1 MDMDLGLMAKRL
13 DHATVAGVAYDARY
27 DWNSEKSPGPFAVI
41 KRHGSLRAAPLGRA
55 PDGFP
60 SLQTQRLAPFRR
72 NHLWRPNRIP
82 NDVHLCRSDRG

>member
-1 MDMDLGLMAKRL
+1 MNEALGLMAKRL
-13 DHATVAGVAYDARY
+13 DHATVVGVARDARH

-82 NDVHLCRSDRG
+82 NDVHLGRSDRG

>member
-1 MDMDLGLMAKRL
+1 MNVALGLMAKLL
-13 DHATVAGVAYDARY
+13 DNAPVADVTRGARH

-41 KRHGSLRAAPLGRA
+41 KRHGSLRAAPLGRV

-82 NDVHLCRSDRG
+82 NDVHLSRSDRG